1 MDQQI
6 RFRLCS
12 QVLSKQRFVDALACD
27 NSGFDVPAGRR
38 TGASEGEIDE
48 IDDLAVVG
56 FTGGFKEHR
65 FPAYTALLLPIRR
78 HLFEKALPR
87 LLISAKA
94 LLKIFKDAQ
103 KISVRTQVVPCR
115 ILLEPWIVLIA
126 QIDGAAQPMQR
137 LAGVALNGKVAR

>member
-6 RFRLCS
+6 RFRLRS

-27 NSGFDVPAGRR
+27 NSGFDVPAGRG
-38 TGASEGEIDE
+38 TGASEGEIVE
-48 IDDLAVVG
+48 IDDLPVVG
-56 FTGGFKEHR
+56 FTGGFKE
-65 FPAYTALLLPIRR
+65 FAYTALLLPIRR
-78 HLFEKALPR
+78 YLFEKALPR

-115 ILLEPWIVLIA
+115 IL
-126 QIDGAAQPMQR
+126 
-137 LAGVALNGKVAR
+137 